1 MDCKSLQE
9 KIAAD
14 CKRTEDHI
22 MSTWLPKIIQLF
34 RSEETL
40 NRVKEKKLD
49 SFFKSASTLMS
60 NQVRSCSPLVGIF
73 EVLPPNINDNSAYCL
88 FSQVEIPASEKCR
101 GVCNLV

>member
-14 CKRTEDHI
+14 CKRTEDHV

-34 RSEETL
+34 RSKETL

-49 SFFKSASTLMS
+49 SFFKSASTLIS
-60 NQVRSCSPLVGIF
+60 NQVRKFTIGGEFQILPL
-73 EVLPPNINDNSAYCL
+73 NINDNSAYCL
-88 FSQVEIPASEKCR
+88 ISKVEIPASEKCR
-101 GVCNLV
+101 GVCNPV